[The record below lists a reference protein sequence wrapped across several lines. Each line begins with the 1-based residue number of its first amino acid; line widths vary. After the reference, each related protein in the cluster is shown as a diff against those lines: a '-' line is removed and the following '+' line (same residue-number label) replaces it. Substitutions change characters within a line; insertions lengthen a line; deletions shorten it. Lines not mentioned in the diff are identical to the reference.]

1 MATEYENVVPI
12 DGEDENSEYGGKSP
26 RDWQSYWDKQV
37 TSANKRL
44 KEFKRIGGKVN
55 DRFLDTRGS
64 TASSN
69 ESGYRDYSLNLFHAN
84 ITTLQSML
92 YGSNPQ
98 VEVSR
103 EHHDPDDDIARVAAL
118 MYQRI
123 LQADVDPSGENV
135 PTVLKACL
143 QDRLLPGLGIARIR
157 YEVHTTTETVFDE
170 ETGEETEV
178 EVFDW
183 EEAPI
188 DYVHWNDFLWSWG
201 RTWAELHW
209 VAFRAY
215 LSREEAAKRFGEA
228 AANTLTYKEQTPDEG
243 DDDSDSGADERSP
256 TQKAEIWEIW
266 CKSEKKVYWYQKG
279 QSEILD
285 IKDDPLQL
293 NGFYPVPKPMVANQ
307 TTKLFIPKAD
317 FAIAQDLYNHIDEIN
332 TRITI
337 ITRAIKVV
345 GVYDQSAG
353 TSVGRMLKEGNEND
367 LIPVENWAMFAEAGG
382 LKGKID
388 WFPVDQVVGVLQTL
402 RSVLSDQ
409 MDLLYQV
416 TGMADIMRGKSEQYS
431 GVGQDQLKAQ
441 FGSIRV
447 QALQDEFAR
456 FASDLEQL
464 RAEVIGRH
472 FEPESIIKQSGAQ
485 FLPVPDQP
493 LVTPALELIKSDES
507 RWRVDIRPES
517 IAMVDYAQ
525 LKSERTEYLM
535 AISQYI
541 QSAQAMAAK
550 VPGSLPVLLE
560 MMKWGVV
567 GFKGSNY
574 LEGILDRAIDMANKA
589 SSEPQQDQGPSPEQL
604 KLKIKEMDLQLEQMK
619 QKGSQQKGMLDLQQ
633 TRMKIQGRLAEI
645 TADAKGDMTLE
656 QTQAANRMR
665 DLMQELDNDL
675 ATIRANMEA
684 DLNVES
690 AQAQFDITEA
700 ELAHENKM
708 REIRAQRTGRE

>member
-1 MATEYENVVPI
+1 
-12 DGEDENSEYGGKSP
+12 
-26 RDWQSYWDKQV
+26 
-37 TSANKRL
+37 
-44 KEFKRIGGKVN
+44 
-55 DRFLDTRGS
+55 
-64 TASSN
+64 
-69 ESGYRDYSLNLFHAN
+69 
-84 ITTLQSML
+84 
-92 YGSNPQ
+92 
-98 VEVSR
+98 
-103 EHHDPDDDIARVAAL
+103 
-118 MYQRI
+118 
-123 LQADVDPSGENV
+123 
-135 PTVLKACL
+135 
-143 QDRLLPGLGIARIR
+143 
-157 YEVHTTTETVFDE
+157 
-170 ETGEETEV
+170 
-178 EVFDW
+178 
-183 EEAPI
+183 
-188 DYVHWNDFLWSWG
+188 
-201 RTWAELHW
+201 
-209 VAFRAY
+209 
-215 LSREEAAKRFGEA
+215 
-228 AANTLTYKEQTPDEG
+228 
-243 DDDSDSGADERSP
+243 
-256 TQKAEIWEIW
+256 
-266 CKSEKKVYWYQKG
+266 
-279 QSEILD
+279 
-285 IKDDPLQL
+285 
-293 NGFYPVPKPMVANQ
+293 
-307 TTKLFIPKAD
+307 LFIPKAD
-317 FAIAQDLYNHIDEIN
+317 FAIAQDLYNHIDELN